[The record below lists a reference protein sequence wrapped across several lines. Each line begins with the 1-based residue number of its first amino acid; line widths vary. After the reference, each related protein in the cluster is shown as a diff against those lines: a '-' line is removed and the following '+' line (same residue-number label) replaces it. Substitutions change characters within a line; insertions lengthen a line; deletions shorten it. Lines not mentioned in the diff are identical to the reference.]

1 MIRLL
6 RVLLLAALAAAT
18 PSVIAAT
25 ALDFIVAVVND
36 DVVMASELQRYL
48 ERIKVELSQRQTELP
63 PPEVLQKQALERLVL
78 MKIQLQLANQTGIK
92 VDDETLNRAIANIA
106 NENKMSLSQFR
117 DAIESQGY
125 PFEQFR
131 EDIRQE
137 IIVSK
142 LRQKQVDNL
151 IHVSDREID
160 NYLETQAQQ
169 DAGENEY
176 RLSHILVATPEGAS
190 ADQTKA
196 ARKKA
201 EALLE
206 RLRDGE
212 DFKKL
217 AVAESGGPQAL
228 NGGDLGW
235 RKISEIPGLFTDAV
249 KKLSEGEVSDVIRNP
264 NGFHIIQLTGSR
276 RATGTEMIKQTQ
288 ARHILIKP
296 TELVSADQARERLR
310 QLKARIEGGEEFSS
324 LARAHSDDKGSAAKG
339 GDLGWV
345 NPGDML
351 PKFEDAMNATGA
363 NQVSEPFETDY
374 GWHIVQVLERR
385 EHDASKELLR
395 TRARDAIRQ
404 RRAEEER
411 QAWLRRL
418 RDEAYVEY
426 RTGR

>member
-1 MIRLL
+1 
-6 RVLLLAALAAAT
+6 VLLVTALAAAT

-92 VDDETLNRAIANIA
+92 VDDETLNRAINNIA

-125 PFEQFR
+125 PFAQFR

-190 ADQTKA
+190 AEQIKS

-235 RKISEIPGLFTDAV
+235 RKISEIPGLFVDAV
-249 KKLSEGEVSDVIRNP
+249 KTLREGEVSDVIRNP

-276 RATGTEMIKQTQ
+276 RAAGTEMIKQTQ

-296 TELVSADQARERLR
+296 TELVSTDQARERLR

-351 PKFEDAMNATGA
+351 PKFEDAMNATGN

-385 EHDASKELLR
+385 EHDASNELLR